1 MPCSVWAL
9 VDEELT
15 EHMSQ
20 AQDLDARRW
29 LFMMM
34 NSVSHI
40 QLTRMCHALGN
51 FACPMKTDPRWYF
64 PKPSSV
70 TCYLIP
76 THLLY
81 YRILVGDGEATF
93 D

>member
-20 AQDLDARRW
+20 AQDLNARRW
-29 LFMMM
+29 LFMMIHTAHTH
-34 NSVSHI
+34 V
-40 QLTRMCHALGN
+40 CHALGN

-76 THLLY
+76 THLY
-81 YRILVGDGEATF
+81 YSILVGDSEATF
-93 D
+93 N